1 MYCRG
6 HYVRYSPVDKMEN
19 KRGIDETEGKET
31 PSDVKKQKTI
41 STNIEG
47 VLLGYGNPLLD
58 ISVNATEEFLKKYDL
73 EANNAILADDKHK
86 PIYDDMLATFKDQ
99 VDFVPGGATLNAL
112 RVAQWLLGTPNS
124 VTFFG
129 CVSKDKYG
137 DILQQKAQEAG
148 VNVRF
153 QYTDKEPTGT
163 CAVVCTGKDR
173 SLVANLAAAN
183 CFTEEHLD
191 KVENMA
197 FVEKAKF
204 FYCAGFPL
212 TACPK
217 AMMQIARHSLEKQKT
232 FCMNLSAPFLCQFFK
247 EPMMQLMPYVDYVFG
262 NENEVE
268 EFAKANDFDTLD
280 HKEIAL
286 KIASLP
292 KESSRPRTVII
303 TEGELPAIVAQN
315 GKISEFKAT
324 IVPADKIVDTNGAG
338 DAFVGGFL
346 SQLVQ
351 GKSVEDCMRC
361 AHWAGQF
368 IIQQSGCTFPKTPS
382 YK

>member
-1 MYCRG
+1 MT
-6 HYVRYSPVDKMEN
+6 SE
-19 KRGIDETEGKET
+19 GI
-31 PSDVKKQKTI
+31 
-41 STNIEG
+41 
-47 VLLGYGNPLLD
+47 LLGYGNPLLD
-58 ISVNATEEFLKKYDL
+58 ISVNATEEFLKKYGLD
-73 EANNAILADDKHK
+73 ANNAILAEDKHK

-112 RVAQWLLGTPNS
+112 RVAQWLIGKPNS

-191 KVENMA
+191 KVENMS
-197 FVEKAKF
+197 FVEKAKYY
-204 FYCAGFPL
+204 YCAGFPL
-212 TACPK
+212 TVCPK
-217 AMMQIARHSLEKQKT
+217 AMLKIARHSLEKQKT

-247 EPMMQLMPYVDYVFG
+247 DPMLQLMPYVDYVFG

-268 EFAKANDFDTLD
+268 EFAKANEFGTLD

-292 KESSRPRTVII
+292 KEGSRPRTVII
-303 TEGELPAIVAQN
+303 TEGELPAIVARD
-315 GKISEFKAT
+315 GTITEFKAT

-346 SQLVQ
+346 SQLVK
-351 GKSVEDCMRC
+351 GKPLEECMRC
-361 AHWAGQF
+361 AHWSGQF

-382 YK
+382 YQ